1 MKKIMIIGASS
12 AIAQATA
19 RLFAADE
26 DHLFLVARNADKLKI
41 VAEDL
46 LIRGAGKVEYCAMDA
61 LDYDRHLSVIE
72 EADTRLS
79 GLDIVLIAHGTLP
92 DQKSCE
98 RTFEAAREALDVNL
112 LSTVSLLTHLANY
125 FENKK
130 RGSIVVIGSVAGDRG
145 RQSNYVYGTAK
156 GAISIFLQGIRN
168 RLYKSGVSV
177 ITVKPGFVDTPMTK
191 SFNKGVLWTS
201 PGDVASAI
209 KKAIDTHK
217 NIAYIP
223 KFWFPIMLTIKA
235 IPEAIFKRLSL

>member
-1 MKKIMIIGASS
+1 MNRILIVGATS

-19 RLFAADE
+19 QLFAADG
-26 DHLFLVARNADKLKI
+26 DHLFLVARNSDKLRI

-46 LIRGAGKVEYCAMDA
+46 KVRGAGKVEYRAMDA
-61 LDYDRHLSVIE
+61 LDYERHLSVIE
-72 EADTRLS
+72 EANVALE
-79 GLDIVLIAHGTLP
+79 GLDVVLIAHGMLP
-92 DQKSCE
+92 DQKACE
-98 RTFEAAREALDVNL
+98 RAFEATREALDVNF
-112 LSTVSLLTHLANY
+112 LSTASLLTHLANY
-125 FENKK
+125 FEDRK
-130 RGSIVVIGSVAGDRG
+130 RGTIVVIGSVAGDRG

-191 SFNKGVLWTS
+191 NFDKGALWTS
-201 PGDVASAI
+201 PGNVASAI
-209 KKAIDTHK
+209 KKAVSTHK

-235 IPEAIFKRLSL
+235 IPEAIFKRMSL